1 MKKRVKLI
9 HTKLLEVISGK
20 YQYFHP
26 FIHYKVEKSD
36 LWFFQT
42 FGSFST
48 RRHWQKV
55 FTKYLRL
62 DQEILW
68 KMFIHKSRPVQASLR
83 SLSQVE
89 WEVQT
94 RFKHAEGCF
103 NQNSSWTWKL
113 QWFHNRKLISRKFTK
128 IFQIFREN
136 EMPFKF
142 ISERGIWHTFWI
154 HHWKNWWTS
163 FCSNA
168 CLFRKPHGCH
178 WYDHSQK

>member
-1 MKKRVKLI
+1 MFNCFLVDGMMPWTNSLKIPRKRLLKFKTRLQTVKMTKMKKRVKLI

-48 RRHWQKV
+48 RRRWQKV
-55 FTKYLRL
+55 FTKYIRL

-68 KMFIHKSRPVQASLR
+68 KMFIYKSRPVQASLR

-113 QWFHNRKLISRKFTK
+113 QWFHNRKLISRKV
-128 IFQIFREN
+128 I
-136 EMPFKF
+136 
-142 ISERGIWHTFWI
+142 
-154 HHWKNWWTS
+154 
-163 FCSNA
+163 
-168 CLFRKPHGCH
+168 
-178 WYDHSQK
+178 

>member
-1 MKKRVKLI
+1 MMPWTNLLKIPRKRLLKFKTRLQTVKMTKMKKRVKLI
-9 HTKLLEVISGK
+9 RTKSLEVISGK
-20 YQYFHP
+20 YQYFYP
-26 FIHYKVEKSD
+26 LIHFKVEKSE
-36 LWFFQT
+36 LCFFFQT

-48 RRHWQKV
+48 WRHWQKV

-103 NQNSSWTWKL
+103 NQNSSRTGKL
-113 QWFHNRKLISRKFTK
+113 QWFHNRKLISRKFT
-128 IFQIFREN
+128 
-136 EMPFKF
+136 
-142 ISERGIWHTFWI
+142 
-154 HHWKNWWTS
+154 
-163 FCSNA
+163 
-168 CLFRKPHGCH
+168 
-178 WYDHSQK
+178 